1 MKKVVFIISLFFLVG
16 NFVPAKTP
24 QSQVDSLAKVIDSN
38 GKRINTVE
46 DQLDQASKHIEH
58 LEYAVDK
65 QKEIIV
71 QEQMAIGNSL
81 GAASCLL
88 AVFSLIIAIGG
99 FILGW
104 YISKKKKEVE
114 KLLSIV
120 EAKKIDVTKTSKEIT
135 DLNDEIK
142 NNIKGLYKR
151 LRQEET
157 TTLLERLVEVP
168 EDIENLSKL
177 LFSRTLRSSDFE
189 ILLKAYKNLLKENS
203 NKDADYMLLFFQH
216 FCGQSIKTDVLR
228 KDIIDFFPRGLKCA
242 FKQDVI
248 NSLSSLIEVLNSTT
262 IEGGNENVL
271 AKYIKALNKSRHK
284 EYRES
289 YQIIIDKCNAT
300 INLQTV
306 WNNLA
311 DENVI
316 IEPFGNLLCDKY
328 KEDQEFVKKVQEQ
341 IASIKEND
349 EYKDVK
355 SSKKEAKEEV

>member
-24 QSQVDSLAKVIDSN
+24 QSQVDSIAKVIDSN

-46 DQLDQASKHIEH
+46 DQLDQVSKHIGH

-65 QKEIIV
+65 QKDIIA
-71 QEQMAIGNSL
+71 QEQTAIGNSL

-99 FILGW
+99 VILGW

-114 KLLSIV
+114 KLLKTV
-120 EAKKIDVTKTSKEIT
+120 EKKKTEVIDTGKKVSDLNKEI
-135 DLNDEIK
+135 NE
-142 NNIKGLYKR
+142 NVEGLYAR

-157 TTLLERLVEVP
+157 TTLLKRLVEVP
-168 EDIENLSKL
+168 EDISNLSSL
-177 LFSRTLRSSDFE
+177 LLSRPLLPNDFK
-189 ILLKAYKNLLKENS
+189 ILLEAYENLLKENPDE
-203 NKDADYMLLFFQH
+203 KRGYILLFFQH
-216 FCGQSIKTDVLR
+216 FCGQSIKTDLLR
-228 KDIIDFFPRGLKCA
+228 KDIIDFFPSGLECA

-271 AKYIKALNKSRHK
+271 AKYIKALNESRHK
-284 EYRES
+284 EYRKP
-289 YQIIIDKCNAT
+289 YQIIVEQCGDT
-300 INLQTV
+300 INLQIV

-316 IEPFGNLLCDKY
+316 IEPFGNLLCEKY
-328 KEDQEFVKKVQEQ
+328 KENQGFVRKVQEQ

-349 EYKDVK
+349 EH
-355 SSKKEAKEEV
+355 